1 MDKTKIVAPRMLE
14 MLHNLPR
21 PCRSFTFSKPSTRVA
36 DVERICV
43 TRSDLQHAT
52 KWVQMFTREASRCS
66 TRGKSAWPLGSLHP
80 KKPALRHLRPTWIW
94 KQMETNENVVN
105 RQLPSL
111 SKEVPVKS
119 YIDEIH
125 QIHMFPNISRYFPIF
140 LYLFLKTGCLCKL
153 FAAGPAT
160 LRYVCL
166 AMLRLGPHLV
176 RIALTCNFIHWLCHM
191 VSILFPYYYYYY
203 LLLYVYVLHM
213 PNTHWSGQAG
223 CPFCPTGPVQRSCF

>member
-1 MDKTKIVAPRMLE
+1 
-14 MLHNLPR
+14 
-21 PCRSFTFSKPSTRVA
+21 
-36 DVERICV
+36 
-43 TRSDLQHAT
+43 
-52 KWVQMFTREASRCS
+52 MFTREASRCS